1 EPAAAPHE
9 LPTAAPAEPAAAP
22 TEQAA
27 AHAAAG
33 KSAEAGG
40 DLERAE
46 QAYWRAASIEAEPTL
61 RANYLVAH
69 ARLLVARGDVDT
81 ARGQLESARARDLY
95 TLLETAPETGDVIPR
110 ELLVQRRAVLA
121 DRLGD
126 TNEAETLYRELAI
139 LNPQRLGARKALAEL
154 ARTRGD
160 LPSAIQRLEEVL
172 RLTPSDA
179 SGDLLDVRQRL
190 GALNAE
196 LGEWEAA
203 RHY

>member
-81 ARGQLESARARDLY
+81 ARGQLESARERAPAHAGACALLADICYRTQDWARARDLY

-121 DRLGD
+121 D
-126 TNEAETLYRELAI
+126 
-139 LNPQRLGARKALAEL
+139 
-154 ARTRGD
+154 
-160 LPSAIQRLEEVL
+160 
-172 RLTPSDA
+172 
-179 SGDLLDVRQRL
+179 
-190 GALNAE
+190 
-196 LGEWEAA
+196 
-203 RHY
+203 